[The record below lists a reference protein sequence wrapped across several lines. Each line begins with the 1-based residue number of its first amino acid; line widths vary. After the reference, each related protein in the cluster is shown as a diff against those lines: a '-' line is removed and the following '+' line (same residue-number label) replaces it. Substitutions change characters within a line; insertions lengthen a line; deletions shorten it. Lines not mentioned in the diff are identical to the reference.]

1 MSTSNEEKKEG
12 LNKAFGKEALKK
24 MVSSGMIG
32 QAYYF
37 ILETIG
43 ADPVDKETGEAKKQ
57 PWTFKILSGFILV
70 CIFPAIPMIFVM
82 MILFKIILTFSF
94 FTKRL

>member
-1 MSTSNEEKKEG
+1 MLTSSEEKTEG
-12 LNKAFGKEALKK
+12 LSKAFGKEALKK
-24 MVSSGMIG
+24 MVSSAMIG

-43 ADPVDKETGEAKKQ
+43 AEPIDNETGEAKKQ
-57 PWTFKILSGFILV
+57 PWTFQILAGFILV
-70 CIFPAIPMIFVM
+70 CIFPAVPMIFVM